1 MTTHE
6 DLNLHS
12 SDLEPQVKK
21 TISRLYQIESNLT
34 KRRNDLVD
42 QLAAL
47 EDEIKQVIAKR
58 EEISNQFKKTQGT
71 EASDADQAA
80 LHNLLGQANE
90 QSGVLASQAGDSIT
104 ALTQNLANWAD
115 QAAEA
120 GKATWNN
127 IKGSIQIPGI
137 ATNNSGADPKEL
149 YLKQANQAV
158 NDLGHRISVL
168 EDEINSATAEAKKEL
183 KKKQAALKTKQKD
196 LKAELEKLREAGDEA
211 WDELKANI
219 EKMVND
225 AM

>member
-1 MTTHE
+1 
-6 DLNLHS
+6 LHS

-21 TISRLYQIESNLT
+21 TISRLYQVESNLT

-42 QLAAL
+42 QLSAL

-58 EEISNQFKKTQGT
+58 EEISTQFKKAQD
-71 EASDADQAA
+71 EKASEADQAA
-80 LHNLLGQANE
+80 LHTLLGQANE
-90 QSGVLASQAGDSIT
+90 HSGALASQAGDSIS

-127 IKGSIQIPGI
+127 IKGNIQIPSIGSI
-137 ATNNSGADPKEL
+137 NSGSDAKEL

-168 EDEINSATAEAKKEL
+168 EDEISSATAEAKKEL
-183 KKKQAALKTKQKD
+183 KKQQTALKTKQKN
-196 LKAELEKLREAGDEA
+196 LKAEIDKLREAGSEA
-211 WDELKANI
+211 WDDIKGKI
-219 EKMVND
+219 EKLVND
-225 AM
+225 AK